1 METQRL
7 WLTSIFLISFIMCIN
22 ANKQKTIPSKL
33 DEATIFYRGAEL
45 KHSASATLSKGTN
58 EITIEG
64 LSPEINIS
72 SIKIKTSS
80 GVVVSSYEYM
90 EDHISKNNMDLVRK
104 SVEDS
109 IDIFR
114 KKIKLIEIETKANKE
129 MLDLFG
135 KSITQKILN
144 SEKDSSKNKI
154 SLDELIKS
162 VDYLKNKSIEVE
174 TFIMKSNDEKTCYE
188 ETINR
193 LSSKLEL
200 EESEMQAIGRLK
212 LNVTAQ
218 EAKTAQFVVSYCTY
232 AAGWTPFYNINVV
245 AIDRPIQLISKANV
259 FQRTGVDWEEVKLTL
274 STGTPANGKIAP
286 LFSTWFLQDIQHI
299 AQRNTLLTQNAYI
312 YSNSRAK
319 EKVAAEEEIQE
330 NSMNDYLTV
339 NDNQLMMT
347 YAIDL
352 PYTIPG
358 DGKEQHIDLRVQ
370 ETKAAYHFYCAPRL
384 DNESYL
390 LAELTESEKL
400 DLPYG
405 KAQITYD
412 GMHVGETIIDGS
424 STMENLTLTLGTD
437 RRVSVKREKLHDF
450 SSKKFLGSD
459 IKQVFTYKIT
469 VKNNQQKTIK
479 MVLKD
484 QYPTS
489 TQKGIEVELLKETT
503 KPTFNKAE
511 TGVVTWEDT
520 FAPGE
525 TKTYQ
530 ISYSVKY
537 PKDMSLNL

>member
-1 METQRL
+1 MKTKKL
-7 WLTSIFLISFIMCIN
+7 FLTGIFLIGFTIGIN
-22 ANKQKTIPSKL
+22 ANKQKTITSKL

-45 KHSASATLSKGTN
+45 KHSASTTLNKGTN
-58 EITIEG
+58 ELMIEG
-64 LSPEINIS
+64 LSPDININ
-72 SIKIKTSS
+72 SIKIKTTS
-80 GVVVSSYEYM
+80 GVVVSSYEYI
-90 EDHISKNNMDLVRK
+90 EDHISKNDMDLVRK

-109 IDIFR
+109 IHTYQE
-114 KKIKLIEIETKANKE
+114 KIKLIEIETKVNKE
-129 MLDLFG
+129 MLELFG

-144 SEKDSSKNKI
+144 SEKDSSKNKM

-162 VDYLKNKSIEVE
+162 VDYLKNRSIEVE
-174 TFIMKSNDEKTCYE
+174 TFIMKSNDEKVGYE
-188 ETINR
+188 EKINN
-193 LSSKLEL
+193 LSTKLDVK
-200 EESEMQAIGRLK
+200 ESEIQAIGKLK

-218 EAKTAQFVVSYCTY
+218 EAKTTRFVVSYCTN

-259 FQRTGVDWEEVKLTL
+259 FQRTGIDWKEVKLTL
-274 STGTPANGKIAP
+274 STGTPSSGRIAP
-286 LFSTWFLQDIQHI
+286 LFSTWFLQNIQHM
-299 AQRNTLLTQNAYI
+299 AQKNTPLTQNSYI
-312 YSNSRAK
+312 YSQSRVQKEIAK
-319 EKVAAEEEIQE
+319 DLTEE
-330 NSMNDYLTV
+330 NTMNDYLTV

-370 ETKAAYHFYCAPRL
+370 ETKAAYHFYCAPKL

-390 LAELTESEKL
+390 LAELTEGEKL

-412 GMHVGETIIDGS
+412 GMYVGETVIDGS

-437 RRVSVKREKLHDF
+437 KRVSVKREKLHDF

-459 IKQVFTYKIT
+459 IRQVFTYKIT

-503 KPTFNKAE
+503 KPTFNKTE

-537 PKDMSLNL
+537 PKDMNLNL